1 MKTGKEKAKEC
12 LMNDLMGLVTVDDPM
27 AFEVLGKAL
36 DDDAEYTEGL
46 EADTQELLSELDAA
60 TEEIRALGQEIDDL
74 KSEMADNNSWEG
86 LQSVLDYNIHS
97 I

>member
-1 MKTGKEKAKEC
+1 MKTGKEKAKEY

-74 KSEMADNNSWEG
+74 KSEMADNNSWES
-86 LQSVLDYNIHS
+86 LQSALDYIHS